1 MFDFT
6 IDTSGTPQDVVRRQK
21 LADAL
26 LQQASDTS
34 PAAGGKYGGYLT
46 ALNRGLAGALGGY
59 RSAAL
64 TQEDRAGQQQA
75 NAQFAA
81 FPGTTPPNSLPSN
94 APQAPPTAAAA
105 TSNIAP
111 DTAGKIYSND
121 EPSPL
126 DPPSGADR
134 QKMLATILG
143 EAGNEPQ
150 LGKNAVASV
159 IRTRA
164 VDGGYGGDT
173 PSGVVTSPNQF
184 EPWNTPEGRARMA
197 RALADPQQAAA
208 ADAAIQSAYG
218 EGGKAPED
226 PTEGMTHFYSPKGQA
241 ALGRSPPA
249 WAGGDSVTIG
259 GHVFNSPDDAQGK
272 PVQVAS
278 NDAALPAAAA
288 PTSGYAVPGQIAPP
302 DNGVRAWAL
311 QVLQNPRS
319 TPIQQQLA
327 KETLSSTLKQETHTQ
342 ETDAEGNVWDVNKQ
356 TGQKTIAKAA
366 EKDAKWGIVG
376 QDNSG
381 RPIYGYP
388 PTREEAAAKAKNAPP
403 DTSVDNSTLTGDEF
417 LKTLPPGEAALVK
430 KIAEYDVDP
439 KTLST
444 KGGHREDLLK
454 KATQYD
460 SDYSEPLYSSRKAAI
475 KEFGA
480 GGPSSPAGQITA
492 GNTAILHAGEMSDA
506 LEKLKKDNSGVLG
519 TIGGAGIP
527 FASYYAQKAHNAGIT
542 GTGTEE
548 AKALS
553 EFRTAKNHFSEEVTK
568 FYAGSGGSESERER
582 ALANIDEAKSL
593 PELQSAIQQ
602 EARLMGGKINTLQ
615 DRIKTAMGPSAWKR
629 AMKEAGGQFPIVQ
642 QQSADSLAKIEK
654 RAAGGTT
661 PTPDGA
667 PAPGAYVWSPDKG
680 LAPK

>member
-1 MFDFT
+1 MLDFT
-6 IDTSGTPQDVVRRQK
+6 IDTSGTPQDVQRRQK

-26 LQQASDTS
+26 LQQAGDTS
-34 PAAGGKYGGYLT
+34 PAAGGKYGGWLT

-64 TQEDRAGQQQA
+64 TQEDKAGQAAA

-81 FPGTTPPNSLPSN
+81 FPGATPPNSLPSN
-94 APQAPPTAAAA
+94 APQAPPTASAA

-111 DTAGKIYSND
+111 DKIYSND

-126 DPPSGADR
+126 DPPSGEDR
-134 QKMLATILG
+134 RKMMATILG

-173 PSGVVTSPNQF
+173 PSGVVQAPNQF
-184 EPWNTPEGRARMA
+184 EPWNTPDGRARMA
-197 RALADPQQAAA
+197 RALADPKQAAA
-208 ADAAIQSAYG
+208 ADAAIASAYG

-241 ALGRSPPA
+241 ALGRPAPA
-249 WAGGDSVTIG
+249 WAGGESVTIG
-259 GHVFNSPDDAQGK
+259 GHVFNSPDDAGAK
-272 PVQVAS
+272 APSAPVQVAS
-278 NDAALPAAAA
+278 NDAAIPANAT
-288 PTSGYAVPGQIAPP
+288 PTQGYAVPGAPP
-302 DNGVRAWAL
+302 ADNGVRAWAM
-311 QVLQNPRS
+311 QVMQNPRS

-327 KETLSSTLKQETHTQ
+327 KEALATTLKQETYTQ
-342 ETDAEGNVWDVNKQ
+342 ETDKDGNIWNVNKQ
-356 TGQKTIAKAA
+356 TGQRTIAKAA
-366 EKDAKWGIVG
+366 EKDPASKQEYDAYAASEKAAGGTPISYG
-376 QDNSG
+376 QFLN
-381 RPIYGYP
+381 
-388 PTREEAAAKAKNAPP
+388 KNGTAGGGVT
-403 DTSVDNSTLTGDEF
+403 DSSTLTGDEF
-417 LKTLPPGEAALVK
+417 LKTLPKGEADLVK
-430 KIAEYDVDP
+430 KIAEYDVNP
-439 KTLST
+439 ASLST

-454 KATQYD
+454 KVAQYD
-460 SDYSEPLYSSRKAAI
+460 SDYSMPLYASRAAAI
-475 KEFGA
+475 KEFGS

-519 TIGGAGIP
+519 AVGQAGIP
-527 FASYYAQKAHNAGIT
+527 FASYYAQKAHNAGIA

-642 QQSADSLAKIEK
+642 QQSADQLAKIEK
-654 RAAGGTT
+654 RAAGGGDA
-661 PTPDGA
+661 PTKL
-667 PAPGAYVWSPDKG
+667 PAGWTVKVH
-680 LAPK
+680 

>member
-1 MFDFT
+1 MALTDYS
-6 IDTSGTPQDVVRRQK
+6 IDTSGTDKEMQRRQT
-21 LADAL
+21 LAEAL
-26 LQQASDTS
+26 MKQGMDTS
-34 PAAGGKYGGYLT
+34 PAAGGPNGAWLT

-59 RSAAL
+59 QRGQAIE
-64 TQEDRAGQQQA
+64 EDRAGRAAA
-75 NAQFAA
+75 NAQFAS
-81 FPGTTPPNSLPSN
+81 FPGASGALPASLAS
-94 APQAPPTAAAA
+94 QAPPDGAAAA
-105 TSNIAP
+105 SSIKP

-126 DPPSGADR
+126 DPPSGDDR
-134 QKMLATILG
+134 KKMMATILG

-173 PSGVVTSPNQF
+173 PSGVVQSPNQF

-197 RALADPQQAAA
+197 SALSNPQQAAA
-208 ADAAIQSAYG
+208 ADQAISSAYG

-226 PTEGMTHFYSPKGQA
+226 PTEGMTHFYSPGGQTA
-241 ALGRSPPA
+241 MGRPAPA

-259 GHVFNSPDDAQGK
+259 GHVFNSPDDKLPANAAVAQGAL
-272 PVQVAS
+272 PTAGPQVAGGGGA
-278 NDAALPAAAA
+278 D
-288 PTSGYAVPGQIAPP
+288 
-302 DNGVRAWAL
+302 VRAWAL
-311 QVLQNPRS
+311 GVLQNPRS
-319 TPIQQQLA
+319 TPIQQQVA
-327 KETLSSTLKQETHTQ
+327 KEALTSAQKQESHKQ
-342 ETDAEGNVWDVNKQ
+342 ETDAQGNIWDVNQ
-356 TGQKTIAKAA
+356 TTGQRTIALKAA
-366 EKDAKWGIVG
+366 DKPDKTPGSRLEYDSYAKDEKAAGRQPVSYG
-376 QDNSG
+376 QFLNKPG
-381 RPIYGYP
+381 TTPAG
-388 PTREEAAAKAKNAPP
+388 E
-403 DTSVDNSTLTGDEF
+403 DNSTLVGDEF
-417 LKTLPPGEAALVK
+417 LKTLPKGEADIVK
-430 KIAEYDVDP
+430 KIAEYDIDP
-439 KTLST
+439 KSLST

-454 KATQYD
+454 KVSQYD
-460 SDYSEPLYSSRKAAI
+460 ADYSEPLYSSRKAAI

-519 TIGGAGIP
+519 YVGQSGIP

-548 AKALS
+548 SRALS

-629 AMKEAGGQFPIVQ
+629 AMKESGGQFPIVQ
-642 QQSADSLAKIEK
+642 QQSADQLAKIEK
-654 RAAGGTT
+654 RAAGKTT
-661 PTPDGA
+661 EGSIPKLDVGQSHTDGD
-667 PAPGAYVWSPDKG
+667 VTITKISH
-680 LAPK
+680 